1 MCIRDRNTIPLVP
14 SAVIFDLNVGNSK
27 IRPGLD
33 EGYIAAKNA
42 SKNFELG
49 NVGVGTGCSVGKLLG
64 SKYSMSGGVGFSSH
78 VFSDWT
84 VVECL
89 VAVNALGSI
98 VNPENGEIIAGP
110 KRDGKI
116 YDSVDLYLNG
126 KPEKR
131 GFQNT
136 TIGVVITNAEISKV
150 DCKRLS
156 IAAHDGLALSVRP
169 SHTSNDGD
177 LFFAVST
184 GESST
189 KLSVDQLFTASMKVT
204 YEAINNAINLSN

>member
-1 MCIRDRNTIPLVP
+1 M
-14 SAVIFDLNVGNSK
+14 
-27 IRPGLD
+27 
-33 EGYIAAKNA
+33 
-42 SKNFELG
+42 
-49 NVGVGTGCSVGKLLG
+49 
-64 SKYSMSGGVGFSSH
+64 
-78 VFSDWT
+78 
-84 VVECL
+84 
-89 VAVNALGSI
+89 
-98 VNPENGEIIAGP
+98 
-110 KRDGKI
+110 
-116 YDSVDLYLNG
+116 
-126 KPEKR
+126 
-131 GFQNT
+131 
-136 TIGVVITNAEISKV
+136 TNAEISKV